1 MRSARNTPKM
11 GIEKIAMAFACS
23 IGLLLLAI
31 GAVATPV
38 DPAVTTSQI
47 STVIAAPV
55 SISTPPP

>member
-1 MRSARNTPKM
+1 MKAARHARNI
-11 GIEKIAMAFACS
+11 GIEKIAMSFACS

-47 STVIAAPV
+47 NTVVAAPV
-55 SISTPPP
+55 SVSTPPP

>member
-1 MRSARNTPKM
+1 MKAARHARNIGT
-11 GIEKIAMAFACS
+11 EKIAMGFACS

-47 STVIAAPV
+47 STVVAAPV
-55 SISTPPP
+55 SVSTPPP